1 MIMSTE
7 LLSRLF
13 PVRAMV
19 ANEKTAPLPLCR
31 NARLIYG
38 RSSLRWLLL
47 LSISA
52 TTVTVNRVLYNTQA
66 FIAADDALGCGFAPP
81 DFYRGL
87 EEEAWELEEELARLR
102 GYRDANAMMMDT
114 RGLA

>member
-1 MIMSTE
+1 MTRQKKE
-7 LLSRLF
+7 LIRKIDDIQ
-13 PVRAMV
+13 
-19 ANEKTAPLPLCR
+19 N
-31 NARLIYG
+31 
-38 RSSLRWLLL
+38 
-47 LSISA
+47 
-52 TTVTVNRVLYNTQA
+52 
-66 FIAADDALGCGFAPP
+66 FIAADDVLGCGFAPP